1 MRIDI
6 NVHPVEST
14 NYGFAKI
21 DIRVAENGYIGALD
35 LDFLPLASIPNR
47 STISL
52 DLLYLSAVVYSVDK
66 IVRRKRAADAWTRQL
81 DLHMPVENPDRW
93 NQVKEDLQCCLS
105 FLTGDNWAFCFTQLD
120 SPLIRPRNN
129 QLGIITITPVAVSLF
144 SGGLDSLIGVINWL
158 EENDGQIIL
167 AGHYDGS
174 APSAKGDQ
182 EDVSGVLNRH
192 YQARIHR
199 VQVRVGQNPAG
210 KETTFRSRSFL
221 FLSMG
226 MYIAAAYDQIPLIV
240 PENGTI
246 GINVPLT
253 PSRRGSCSTRTT
265 HPNFMRMYVGLIR
278 RLGLINEIINPLE
291 FFTKGECVENCLNR
305 TVLEESAPLSVSCGK
320 QGHKRTWLNRH
331 AKGCGRCMPC
341 IYRRAALHKID
352 MDTEEY
358 GRNICSGDVSV
369 DQDKALADDLR
380 ACVSFLSKNYNA
392 NQVANILLANGPVA
406 IENLAAYSGVVVRA
420 MDEIRDLF
428 RDKAI
433 ETLRRR
439 AGIQELG

>member
-6 NVHPVEST
+6 DVHPTVST
-14 NYGFAKI
+14 NFGFAKI
-21 DIRVAENGYIGALD
+21 DIRVAEIEYIGDLD
-35 LDFLPLASIPNR
+35 LKFLPLAPIPNQ

-66 IVRRKRAADAWTRQL
+66 IVQRKRAADAWTRQL
-81 DLHMPVENPDRW
+81 DVHMPVENPDRW

-105 FLTGDNWAFCFTQLD
+105 FLTGDNWTFCFTQLE
-120 SPLIRPRNN
+120 SSLIRPRNN
-129 QLGIITITPVAVSLF
+129 QLDIITITPAAVSLF

-199 VQVRVGQNPAG
+199 VQVRVGQNPPG
-210 KETTFRSRSFL
+210 KETTFRGRSFL

-226 MYIAAAYDQIPLIV
+226 MYIAAAYNQIPLLV

-265 HPNFMRMYVGLIR
+265 HPNFMRMYVVLIR
-278 RLGLINEIINPLE
+278 RLGITNPIINPLE
-291 FFTKGECVENCLNR
+291 FFTKGECVDNCINR
-305 TVLEESAPLSVSCGK
+305 QVLSESVLQSVSCGK
-320 QGHKRTWLNRH
+320 RGHTRTWRHRH

-341 IYRRAALHKID
+341 IYRRAALHKIGI
-352 MDTEEY
+352 DTEEY
-358 GRNICSGDVSV
+358 GLDICTGDVSV
-369 DQDKALADDLR
+369 DQDKELADDLR
-380 ACVSFLSKNYNA
+380 ACVSFLSKNYNDE
-392 NQVANILLANGPVA
+392 QVASILLANGPVA
-406 IENLAAYSGVVVRA
+406 IESLAAYSGVVVRA
-420 MDEIRDLF
+420 MDEIRVLF
-428 RDKAI
+428 RDKAV
-433 ETLRRR
+433 ENLRLR
-439 AGIQELG
+439 AGI